1 LDENVTVSVPAIH
14 EIGIPG
20 AGTVPKMNSGPLR
33 VLEIYGD
40 PSDFGRIHGT
50 ECKAMIR
57 AYLDERLGLSGDA
70 TWAGREA
77 PVDTVLSLAE
87 RTLPHHREYSPTLFE
102 EMLALADSA
111 GITPA
116 EAVVV
121 GGFTDLVDLVRAHDG
136 WAPIEDDCTA
146 VIDPAN
152 GVFAQTWD
160 MHASAGEYVLM
171 LKLDPISGPA
181 AVVQTTAGCL
191 GQIGMNEAGI
201 GIGINNLTSIG
212 KPGVT
217 WPFVVRKVLEQ
228 SDLDSAIGAVA
239 SADLAGGHNYLI
251 IGPEGNG
258 ANIEA
263 MPGTIEVTRVTETP
277 FVHTNHCL
285 DPGTR
290 LEEGERTPEHVA
302 GSDTRLERGTEHAQ
316 DLDLFFS
323 DPSIA
328 RRAASIADVA
338 TCGAV
343 VIRPRERR
351 LDSVWGIPGDHPWE
365 SFRL

>member
-1 LDENVTVSVPAIH
+1 
-14 EIGIPG
+14 
-20 AGTVPKMNSGPLR
+20 
-33 VLEIYGD
+33 
-40 PSDFGRIHGT
+40 
-50 ECKAMIR
+50 
-57 AYLDERLGLSGDA
+57 
-70 TWAGREA
+70 
-77 PVDTVLSLAE
+77 
-87 RTLPHHREYSPTLFE
+87 
-102 EMLALADSA
+102 
-111 GITPA
+111 
-116 EAVVV
+116 
-121 GGFTDLVDLVRAHDG
+121 
-136 WAPIEDDCTA
+136 
-146 VIDPAN
+146 
-152 GVFAQTWD
+152 
-160 MHASAGEYVLM
+160 
-171 LKLDPISGPA
+171 
-181 AVVQTTAGCL
+181 VVQTTAGCL

-228 SDLDSAIGAVA
+228 SDLDSAIDAVA
-239 SADLAGGHNYLI
+239 SADLAGGHNYLV
-251 IGPEGNG
+251 IGPDGEG

-263 MPGTIEVTRVTETP
+263 MPGTIEVTRVIETP

-290 LEEGERTPEHVA
+290 LEEGDRTPEHIA

-328 RRAASIADVA
+328 RRATSIADVA

-351 LDSVWGIPGDHPWE
+351 LDSVWGIPGDNPWE